1 MEGKGG
7 KAQVVP
13 DGSKIANY
21 GFDVTPARLVTG
33 IITEKGI
40 CNANEE
46 GISTLFKKYNVS
58 RREKESNQFIITG
71 SATGKY
77 SQLKEEHFSLVN
89 HVTIEENKLE
99 CTGQIMASSES
110 MSHAAVYIHNKKIK
124 AIIHIHD
131 NNLWKKYLNKLPSSS
146 INAAYG
152 TPQMALSI
160 AEKINQLKTHSGVLI
175 MGGHSDGIIAFGN
188 NLDNAI
194 LLLQKL

>member
-1 MEGKGG
+1 MIQDEGYIKFNPSWN
-7 KAQVVP
+7 KSPISIDASLLIQLNEIRAQLQAKNWLGVLP
-13 DGSKIANY
+13 NGI
-21 GFDVTPARLVTG
+21 GFG
-33 IITEKGI
+33 
-40 CNANEE
+40 N
-46 GISTLFKKYNVS
+46 ISI
-58 RREKESNQFIITG
+58 REKESNQFIITG

-160 AEKINQLKTHSGVLI
+160 AEKIKQLKTNSGVLI